1 MKRLFTVLALVLF
14 PVLVFAKGIGYG
26 NTQWGMNPNQV
37 VIAEKGKAKII
48 EPKEFTGGLGK
59 ARAEN
64 IKIDGSTYTATYV
77 FDDSNQLVATYLI
90 SNEKSST
97 GITNSEFNSLDKLLT
112 QKYGKPQFKNENT
125 VTWKTSSTTIELK
138 KIIVNSISYASATVS
153 YVPNSKVESDI
164 SNL

>member
-1 MKRLFTVLALVLF
+1 MKKIFIAGVLGLFPMLAL
-14 PVLVFAKGIGYG
+14 AKGIGYG

-37 VIAEKGKAKII
+37 VVAEKGKAQII

-59 ARAEN
+59 VRAEN
-64 IKIDGSTYTATYV
+64 VKIDGHTYTATYV
-77 FDDSNQLVATYLI
+77 FDESNQLVATYLI
-90 SNEKSST
+90 SNEKSNA
-97 GITNSEFNSLDKLLT
+97 GIANLEFNSLDKLLT

-138 KIIVNSISYASATVS
+138 KIIINSISYASATVS
-153 YVPNSKVESDI
+153 YVPNSKIENDV